1 MLVHLAAL
9 LIEDREKH
17 LKIAYLGTVVDSNHH
32 TEEDGQILKNGGSR
46 APLANTFFVFA
57 IAFEIKAQ
65 VHHLKNEISQR
76 KHIEYWQ
83 FPSLLVPFLSYDVG
97 AQIMCS

>member
-1 MLVHLAAL
+1 MIHLATL
-9 LIEDREKH
+9 LIEDGEEH
-17 LKIAYLGTVVDSNHH
+17 LEIAYLGTVVDSNHH

-46 APLANTFFVFA
+46 APLANTCFGFA

-76 KHIEYWQ
+76 KHVEYWQ